1 MFKYPIIQLTACQF
15 IGFLAL
21 GRIMEK
27 LRGDLMSEDTED
39 NRAIKM
45 FVSMALLSRGLV
57 GHLIK
62 RNGKVLSMNISK
74 QRPSNAFN

>member
-1 MFKYPIIQLTACQF
+1 MFKYLIIQLTACQF

-62 RNGKVLSMNISK
+62 GNRKALCMNISK

>member
-1 MFKYPIIQLTACQF
+1 MFKNQIIQLTACQF

-27 LRGDLMSEDTED
+27 PIGDLMSEDTED
-39 NRAIKM
+39 DRAIKM

-57 GHLIK
+57 GHLI
-62 RNGKVLSMNISK
+62 
-74 QRPSNAFN
+74 